1 MLRTLDFF
9 SKFKAPICFKCRV
22 ATLQRCF
29 FSQELEN
36 KYSETDKEK
45 ILRVV
50 NESDESSLS
59 GYEVTK
65 GRLKKFSQ
73 WKGSNGDIKNIS
85 DIVLIEGFSQKTAAK
100 FCDSILEGP
109 KKVDKATNSKIKGQF
124 LHPTLSESVRKS
136 CRTVLSIYVA
146 VNSVSWT
153 LIDKDNYEVVKWHY
167 HGIDYP
173 DGKRF
178 QITDIFDIAW
188 LVANSMPSADIFV
201 MKAEAT
207 TLRAA
212 GSDPNNPK
220 VIAVNLQKAQ
230 MVAMIVALLNA
241 RSYNERIEDDSSDS
255 EVFKQTV
262 YFLRPTLPYRLYGT
276 LVGNEKVS
284 TDQTVE
290 MLLQDSNQVSK
301 NCSHV
306 YVPEN
311 LQTMFRNQKDLQKDM
326 LGHSLLLALTFMDL
340 CIYKNQEK
348 INQLITKRKS

>member
-1 MLRTLDFF
+1 MLRNLENF
-9 SKFKAPICFKCRV
+9 SKFKAPLCLKCRV

-29 FSQELEN
+29 FSQKLEN
-36 KYSETDKEK
+36 KYSEPEKEK

-73 WKGSNGDIKNIS
+73 WRSSNGNIKNIS
-85 DIVLIEGFSQKTAAK
+85 DIELIEGFSQKTAAK

-109 KKVDKATNSKIKGQF
+109 KKVEKSTKSKIKGQF
-124 LHPTLSESVRKS
+124 LQPNLSESVRKS
-136 CRTVLSIYVA
+136 CQTVLSIYIA

-153 LIDKDNYEVVKWHY
+153 LIDKNNYEVVKWQY
-167 HGIDYP
+167 HGINYP

-178 QITDIFDIAW
+178 QITDILDIAW
-188 LVANSMPSADIFV
+188 SVANSMPSADIFV

-241 RSYNERIEDDSSDS
+241 RSYNERIDEDSLDS
-255 EVFKQTV
+255 EEFKQKV

-290 MLLQDSNQVSK
+290 MLLQDSSQISK
-301 NCSHV
+301 NNSHV
-306 YVPEN
+306 THVTE
-311 LQTMFRNQKDLQKDM
+311 
-326 LGHSLLLALTFMDL
+326 
-340 CIYKNQEK
+340 
-348 INQLITKRKS
+348 TKCA